1 MKKFYVLRHGQTLFN
16 RQGRIQGQSDSPL
29 TELGIRQAKQV
40 RAYFKQ
46 LGLSFDSLYSS
57 PSERA
62 CDTVQLA
69 TGRTDYQRLK
79 GLKELNF
86 GEFEAQPEYLH
97 PDKRF
102 FLTVPDHYKQFGGEG
117 RDELKERIYQTIRG
131 IAESDPS
138 QTILIGTHGAAS
150 STFAAAVLESEEAY
164 RLPMP
169 NCSIYEYAYEDGHF
183 KLLQIHDPQEESTIA
198 IEGTKYD

>member
-16 RQGRIQGQSDSPL
+16 RQGRIQGWSDSPL
-29 TELGIRQAKQV
+29 TELGIGQAQQV
-40 RAYFKQ
+40 RAYFKK

-97 PDKRF
+97 PD
-102 FLTVPDHYKQFGGEG
+102 
-117 RDELKERIYQTIRG
+117 
-131 IAESDPS
+131 
-138 QTILIGTHGAAS
+138 
-150 STFAAAVLESEEAY
+150 
-164 RLPMP
+164 
-169 NCSIYEYAYEDGHF
+169 
-183 KLLQIHDPQEESTIA
+183 
-198 IEGTKYD
+198 